1 MTNQENR
8 TLIIFFYGCIGAFA
22 LVCLF
27 PFVLA
32 VSGSLSTESRL
43 AVEGYS
49 LLPRGF
55 TLDTYR
61 FMFGSKADQIAQAYL
76 MSVIV
81 TGLGTLC
88 AVLVTTAYAYVITVK
103 GFRYRNYFAFFAY
116 FTMLFSGGTLP
127 WYLLATKY
135 YHLDNTLAGLFVP
148 YLLNVFLMYLQA
160 NYFRSIPHEVIES
173 AQMDGAGHMRIF
185 FRIMLPLG
193 QVGLVTISL
202 FYALQFWNDFYLP
215 LLLVSDQKLYT
226 IQYMMYN
233 MMANIQYLA
242 SGNAAQISGAIVAPP
257 LETAKM
263 AMTCL
268 TVLPIA
274 ILYPFMQRFF
284 VRGIIV
290 GSVKG

>member
-1 MTNQENR
+1 MATHDQR
-8 TLIIFFYGCIGAFA
+8 GLIAVFYGSIVFFS
-22 LVCLF
+22 LICLF

-43 AVEGYS
+43 AAEGYS

-61 FMFGSKADQIAQAYL
+61 FMFASKATQIFQAYGVSL
-76 MSVIV
+76 FV
-81 TGLGTLC
+81 TVVGTIS
-88 AVLVTTAYAYVITVK
+88 AVLVTTAYAYVITVRS
-103 GFRYRNYFAFFAY
+103 FRYRNWFAFIAY

-127 WYLLATKY
+127 WYILATKY
-135 YHLDNTLAGLFVP
+135 YHLDDKLVGLFVP

-160 NYFRSIPHEVIES
+160 NYFRSIPHEVTES

-185 FRIMLPLG
+185 FSIMLPLG
-193 QVGLVTISL
+193 RVGLVTISL

-215 LLLVSDQKLYT
+215 LLLVSDQNLYT
-226 IQYMMYN
+226 IQYMMYS

-242 SGNAAQISGAIVAPP
+242 SGANTQISGVVIAPP
-257 LETAKM
+257 LESAKM

-274 ILYPFMQRFF
+274 ILYPFLQRYF
-284 VRGIIV
+284 VKGIIV

>member
-1 MTNQENR
+1 MTASDNKS
-8 TLIIFFYGCIGAFA
+8 LIAVFYAGITVFS
-22 LVCLF
+22 LICLF

-32 VSGSLSTESRL
+32 ISGSLSTESRL
-43 AVEGYS
+43 AAEGYS

-61 FMFGSKADQIAQAYL
+61 FMFASKTEQLLRAYGV
-76 MSVIV
+76 SFFVTVI
-81 TGLGTLC
+81 GTAS
-88 AVLVTTAYAYVITVK
+88 AVLVTTAYAYVITAK
-103 GFRYRNYFAFFAY
+103 HFRYRNYFAFFAY

-135 YHLDNTLAGLFVP
+135 YHLDDTLAGLFVP

-160 NYFRSIPHEVIES
+160 NYFRSIPHEIVES
-173 AQMDGAGHMRIF
+173 AQMDGAGHFRIF
-185 FRIMLPLG
+185 FLIMLPLG
-193 QVGLVTISL
+193 RVGLVTIAL
-202 FYALQFWNDFYLP
+202 FYALNFWNDFYLP
-215 LLLVSDQKLYT
+215 LLLINDDRLYT
-226 IQYMMYN
+226 IQFMMYN

-242 SGNAAQISGAIVAPP
+242 SGQQTQFGDVVIAPP

-274 ILYPFMQRFF
+274 ILYPFLQRYF

-290 GSVKG
+290 GSIKG

>member
-1 MTNQENR
+1 MAIRENK
-8 TLIIFFYGCIGAFA
+8 TLLIIFYVFIGLFA
-22 LVCLF
+22 LVCLV

-32 VSGSLSTESRL
+32 VSGSLSTETEI
-43 AVEGYS
+43 AANGYS
-49 LLPRGF
+49 FLPQGF
-55 TLDTYR
+55 TFDTYK
-61 FMFGSKADQIAQAYL
+61 FMFGSKSEEIVRGYL
-76 MSVIV
+76 NSVMITAMGTASAVIV
-81 TGLGTLC
+81 TS
-88 AVLVTTAYAYVITVK
+88 AYAYVITAK
-103 GFRYRNYFAFFAY
+103 GFRHRNVFAFFAY

-127 WYLLATKY
+127 WYILATKY

-160 NYFRSIPHEVIES
+160 NYFKSIPHEVVES
-173 AQMDGAGHMRIF
+173 AQIDGAGHYLIF

-202 FYALQFWNDFYLP
+202 FYALQFWNDFFLP
-215 LLLVSDQKLYT
+215 LMLVTDEKLFT
-226 IQYMMYN
+226 IQYMMYY
-233 MMANIQYLA
+233 MMANIQFLA
-242 SGNAAQISGAIVAPP
+242 SGAASRISGAIIAPP
-257 LETAKM
+257 LETAKL

-274 ILYPFMQRFF
+274 ILYPFLQRYF

>member
-1 MTNQENR
+1 MANQENK
-8 TLIIFFYGCIGAFA
+8 TLIIFFYACISLFA
-22 LVCLF
+22 LICLI
-27 PFVLA
+27 PFVMA
-32 VSGSLSTESRL
+32 VSGSFSTESRL
-43 AVEGYS
+43 AAEGYS
-49 LLPRGF
+49 FLPRGF
-55 TLDTYR
+55 SLDTYA
-61 FMFGSKADQIAQAYL
+61 FMFGSKAEQILQAYL
-76 MSVIV
+76 TSAVV
-81 TGLGTLC
+81 TVLGTAS
-88 AVLVTTAYAYVITVK
+88 AVLVTTAYAYVISVK
-103 GFRYRNYFAFFAY
+103 GFRYRNFFAFMAY

-127 WYLLATKY
+127 WYILATKY

-160 NYFRSIPHEVIES
+160 NYFKSIPHEIIES
-173 AQMDGAGHMRIF
+173 AQIDGAGHIHIF

-215 LLLVSDQKLYT
+215 LLLVSEERLYT

-242 SGNAAQISGAIVAPP
+242 SGNSAQIGGAIVAPP

-274 ILYPFMQRFF
+274 ILYPFLQRYF

>member
-1 MTNQENR
+1 MPNQENR
-8 TLIIFFYGCIGAFA
+8 TLIAFFYLCIGVFA
-22 LVCLF
+22 LICLA

-43 AVEGYS
+43 AAEGYS
-49 LLPRGF
+49 FLPRGF
-55 TLDTYR
+55 TLETYT
-61 FMFGSKADQIAQAYL
+61 FMFGSKAEQILRAY
-76 MSVIV
+76 MTSVIV
-81 TGLGTLC
+81 TVLGTVC
-88 AVLVTTAYAYVITVK
+88 AVLVTTAFAYVITAK
-103 GFRYRNYFAFFAY
+103 GFRFRNSFAFLAY

-127 WYLLATKY
+127 WYILCTKY
-135 YHLDNTLAGLFVP
+135 YHLDDTLAGLFVP
-148 YLLNVFLMYLQA
+148 YLMNVFLMYLQA
-160 NYFRSIPHEVIES
+160 NYFKSIPHEVIES
-173 AQMDGAGHMRIF
+173 AQMDGAGHFRIF

-215 LLLVSDQKLYT
+215 LMLVSDEKLYT
-226 IQYMMYN
+226 IQYMMYY

-242 SGNAAQISGAIVAPP
+242 SGTNAQISGVTIAPP
-257 LETAKM
+257 LESAKM

-274 ILYPFMQRFF
+274 VLYPFLQRYF

>member
-1 MTNQENR
+1 MANQENR
-8 TLIIFFYGCIGAFA
+8 SLIVLFYACISVFA
-22 LVCLF
+22 LICLI

-55 TLDTYR
+55 SLDTYT
-61 FMFGSKADQIAQAYL
+61 FMFGSKAEQILQGYL
-76 MSVIV
+76 MSVVV
-81 TGLGTLC
+81 TGLGTVC
-88 AVLVTTAYAYVITVK
+88 AVLVTTAYAYVITAK
-103 GFRYRNYFAFFAY
+103 GFRYRNYFAFLAY

-127 WYLLATKY
+127 WYILSTKY

-160 NYFRSIPHEVIES
+160 NYFKSIPHEVIES
-173 AQMDGAGHMRIF
+173 AQIDGAGHLRIF

-215 LLLVSDQKLYT
+215 LLLVSDERLYT
-226 IQYMMYN
+226 IQFMMYN
-233 MMANIQYLA
+233 MMSNIQYLA
-242 SGNAAQISGAIVAPP
+242 SGNSTQISGVIIAPP

-274 ILYPFMQRFF
+274 ILYPFLQRYF

>member
-1 MTNQENR
+1 MPYKENR
-8 TLIIFFYGCIGAFA
+8 ALLVSFYVAIGLFSLIC
-22 LVCLF
+22 LV

-32 VSGSLSTESRL
+32 VSGSLSTE
-43 AVEGYS
+43 AKIAADGYS

-61 FMFGSKADQIAQAYL
+61 FMFSSKTEQIVRGYAN
-76 MSVIV
+76 SVMV
-81 TGLGTLC
+81 TVLGTAC
-88 AVLVTTAYAYVITVK
+88 SVLVTTAYAYVITAK
-103 GFRYRNYFAFFAY
+103 GFRYRNFFAFLAY

-127 WYLLATKY
+127 WYILSTKY
-135 YHLDNTLAGLFVP
+135 YHLDDTLAGLFIP

-160 NYFRSIPHEVIES
+160 NYFRSIPHEVVES
-173 AQMDGAGHMRIF
+173 AQMDGAGHIKIF

-215 LLLVSDQKLYT
+215 LMLVTDEKLFT
-226 IQYMMYN
+226 IQYMMYY
-233 MMANIQYLA
+233 MMANIQFLA
-242 SGNAAQISGAIVAPP
+242 SGNAARIGGAIVAPP
-257 LETAKM
+257 LETAKL

-274 ILYPFMQRFF
+274 VLYPFLQRYF